1 MLYDVGVGPAAIRK
15 VSDPALRARRAE
27 EALAAMLP
35 AQTELR
41 RIRDEAI
48 REAVAGGASLT
59 DLGKRLGLTK
69 GRIFQI
75 VNGQ

>member
-1 MLYDVGVGPAAIRK
+1 MLYADSVGPAGIRK
-15 VSDPALRARRAE
+15 VTDPALRARRAE

-35 AQTELR
+35 AQAELR
-41 RIRDEAI
+41 RIRDDAI

-59 DLGKRLGLTK
+59 DLARQLGLTK

-75 VNGQ
+75 TQGQ